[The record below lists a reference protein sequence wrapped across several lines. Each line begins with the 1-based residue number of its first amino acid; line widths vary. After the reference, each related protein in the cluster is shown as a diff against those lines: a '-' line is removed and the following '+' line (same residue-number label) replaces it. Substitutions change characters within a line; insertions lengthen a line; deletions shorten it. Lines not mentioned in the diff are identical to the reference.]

1 MSKQSVKVPLD
12 MLYERLAVYDP
23 NEVLELL
30 KISTDDLLAA
40 FKSRIKLYRDIL
52 ASELDIDIENAF
64 LEDDAKLDEYDVNQV
79 DDYLYEESSGDDS
92 I

>member
-1 MSKQSVKVPLD
+1 MPKQSVKVPLD
-12 MLYERLAVYDP
+12 MLYERLAAQDP

-30 KISTDDLLAA
+30 KISTDDLLSA
-40 FKSRIKLYRDIL
+40 FKSRIKLYRDTL

-79 DDYLYEESSGDDS
+79 DDYLYEEGSDDPN
-92 I
+92 